1 MSGKILLAITR
12 PFKPQV
18 TRFEMDEGRVSV
30 GPAFCGRS
38 SVSVTAQY
46 DKEQDTTCYWID
58 YYDDSTGHTRL
69 LMKIVNGE
77 ITENPGE

>member
-1 MSGKILLAITR
+1 MSGKILLAIRR
-12 PFKPQV
+12 PFKHEV

-38 SVSVTAQY
+38 SVSVTAKY
-46 DKEQDTTCYWID
+46 DKEQDITCYWIN
-58 YYDDSTGHTRL
+58 YHDDFTGHTRL